1 MRVLYVAEI
10 VGKAGI
16 HCVKTLVPKLREE
29 HRIDLVIANGDGTTG
44 GYGLGKNHSMYLR
57 KLGIDVIT
65 GGDQMFFKKDLVDHI
80 DSAYHLLRPA
90 NLPPEM
96 PGRGWRHYTVRP
108 RDWESLM
115 EVGEPGDS
123 AEDQAEDSADANTTA
138 GANTTANAN
147 TTDRG
152 ASDSEEKQ
160 LPGVQVAVVSLL
172 GQSGYD
178 RIHGANP
185 YHWLNHT
192 LERLRK
198 KAVAVIIDFH
208 ALTTAE
214 KQTMFHFA
222 DGMVTAIFGSGQR
235 VQTADAQVLPS
246 GTAVICDAGRT
257 GSTGGVHGFKAE
269 PEIKGFMTALP
280 IRSEESW
287 DQLEL
292 QGALLDIDTASGYV
306 TSFSALRVPCEP
318 PKNLSVAG
326 STTKPAAAATAG
338 QSRSAT
344 GSTQKKG

>member
-1 MRVLYVAEI
+1 MAEI

-29 HRIDLVIANGDGTTG
+29 HQVDLVIANGDGTTG

-57 KLGIDVIT
+57 KLGVDVIT
-65 GGDQMFFKKDLVDHI
+65 GGDQMFFKKDLAEHI

-108 RDWESLM
+108 RDWESLK
-115 EVGEPGDS
+115 ELSEADDPSGDTP
-123 AEDQAEDSADANTTA
+123 DTTSPA
-138 GANTTANAN
+138 TATNAA
-147 TTDRG
+147 TAT
-152 ASDSEEKQ
+152 DSEEPQ

-178 RIHGANP
+178 RIHAANP

-192 LERLRK
+192 IERLRK
-198 KAVAVIIDFH
+198 KAVAVIVDFH

-214 KQTMFHFA
+214 KQTLFHFA

-235 VQTADAQVLPS
+235 VQTADAQVMPS

-280 IRSEESW
+280 NRSEESW

-292 QGALLDIDTASGYV
+292 QGALLEIDTASGYV

-318 PKNLSVAG
+318 PKNAGAGAGTGPTAASPAG
-326 STTKPAAAATAG
+326 SNG
-338 QSRSAT
+338 SAT
-344 GSTQKKG
+344 GSPQKNPQKPG